1 MTRKTVLRLAASAVV
16 GAGVAAAGLAPRA
29 HADTNDAAFLA
40 TLDIGGITYPDTA
53 YAIRAGHFVC
63 ALFEAGKTRQ
73 TVYDVVAVDSGMSW
87 IEAPYFVGASTASYC
102 PRFNLGKGDS
112 GSIAAEQVV

>member
-1 MTRKTVLRLAASAVV
+1 MSRKTVLRLAASAVV
-16 GAGVAAAGLAPRA
+16 GAGLAAAGLTPQA

-40 TLDIGGITYPDTA
+40 TLKVGGITYPNAA

-73 TVYDVVAVDSGMSW
+73 AVYDTVAIDSGLDWLS
-87 IEAPYFVGASTASYC
+87 APYFVGASTASYC
-102 PRFNLGKGDS
+102 PQFNLG
-112 GSIAAEQVV
+112 GSHGGSANAGQVV